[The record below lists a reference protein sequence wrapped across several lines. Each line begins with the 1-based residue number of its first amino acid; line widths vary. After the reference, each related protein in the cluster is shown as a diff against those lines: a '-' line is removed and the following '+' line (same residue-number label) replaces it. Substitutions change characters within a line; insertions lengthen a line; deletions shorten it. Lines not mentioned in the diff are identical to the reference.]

1 MFGTLLFVEFS
12 GLAANEYPGG
22 KTSVMFVCAKH
33 AAVVTTSSV
42 NIRKNAFGFI
52 LKSHFCSGGL

>member
-42 NIRKNAFGFI
+42 KVKNAFGFI
-52 LKSHFCSGGL
+52 LQIPLL